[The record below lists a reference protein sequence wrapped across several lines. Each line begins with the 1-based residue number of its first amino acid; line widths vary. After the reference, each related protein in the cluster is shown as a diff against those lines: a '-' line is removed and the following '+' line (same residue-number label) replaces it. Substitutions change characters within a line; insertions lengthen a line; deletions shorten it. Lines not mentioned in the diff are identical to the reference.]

1 LGEEHSRWRQRES
14 TGESSSVEQVITMV
28 GASVRA
34 AASSAVR
41 AGYSVR
47 AADLFADD
55 DLRAVA
61 QTVSVDNYPA
71 GLETVIA
78 GSQPGG
84 WLYTGAL
91 ENHPDWIDR
100 WARLRPL
107 LGNSADVLRRVRQP
121 PLVAEVFKRFQIPC
135 PAIAVRLGRPPQTG
149 NWVRKPIRSAGGQ
162 HITRLGDEFAE
173 ADAGPNS
180 SEFYFQQFI
189 EGKPCSAAYLAA
201 GGRSVLLGAT
211 RQIIGAE
218 WTGASGFQYCGS
230 IGPLALLP
238 DAQLVFARLGEVL
251 AREFCLVGLFGVDA
265 VINADGVWP
274 LEINP
279 RYTASIEL
287 VERALD
293 FAAIRQ
299 HVTACTTGGL
309 PDVVERSSDRL
320 YGKAILYAP
329 RRLVMDRALLD
340 AISPRRVSAWPDIAD
355 IPVIGGRIEKGWP
368 ICTLFADAED
378 ERELVA
384 RLKQRC
390 AAAFAA
396 IG

>member
-1 LGEEHSRWRQRES
+1 MGEKLFSLAPRES
-14 TGESSSVEQVITMV
+14 TGETTSVEQVLTMV

-61 QTVSVDNYPA
+61 QAVSVDNYPA
-71 GLETVIA
+71 GLEAVIA

-91 ENHPDWIDR
+91 ENHPDLIDR

-121 PLVAEVFKRFQIPC
+121 LLVAEVLKRFQIPC
-135 PAIAVRLGRPPQTG
+135 PALAMSLDRPRQTG

-162 HITRLGDEFAE
+162 HVTRIGDQHVAE
-173 ADAGPNS
+173 AKAAFNS

-238 DAQLVFARLGEVL
+238 DTNLAFTRIGEVL
-251 AREFCLVGLFGVDA
+251 AREFGLVGLFGVDA
-265 VINADGVWP
+265 IINADGVWP
-274 LEINP
+274 HESNP
-279 RYTASIEL
+279 RYTASVEL
-287 VERALD
+287 VERAFD
-293 FAAIRQ
+293 FAAIHW
-299 HVTACTTGGL
+299 HVAACTTGGL
-309 PDVVERSSDRL
+309 PDEVERSCDRL
-320 YGKAILYAP
+320 FGKAILYAP

-340 AISPRRVSAWPDIAD
+340 AISPRRDSAWPEIAD

-368 ICTLFADAED
+368 ICTLFVEAAD

-384 RLKQRC
+384 R
-390 AAAFAA
+390 
-396 IG
+396 